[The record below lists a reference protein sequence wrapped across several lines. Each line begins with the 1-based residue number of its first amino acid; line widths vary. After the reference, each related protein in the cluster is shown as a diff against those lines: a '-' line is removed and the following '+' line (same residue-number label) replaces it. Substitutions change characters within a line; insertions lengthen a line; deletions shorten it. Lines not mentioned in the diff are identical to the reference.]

1 MQRVF
6 GPVPSRRLGLSLG
19 INNVPSPKRCSYAC
33 IYCQVGRTAK
43 LTIQPTVLYE
53 LDNLFDE
60 VRNRVEEIQARG
72 QKIDY
77 ITFVA
82 DGEPTLDI
90 NLGREIEILKPIGLP
105 IAVISNSSLVYQQNV
120 RERLM
125 LADWVSLKIDA
136 VSEDVWRQVNR
147 PHGQLKL
154 SAILEGVLAFS
165 ESYKGFL
172 ATETMLVKD
181 FNDDVEELQKI
192 ADFLKNIEPKKS
204 YISIPTRPPTE
215 DWVSPPNEKA
225 LNIAYQIFQSRIEN
239 VEYLIGY
246 EGDAFGVTEGIE
258 DDILGITSV
267 HPLRDD
273 ALTNI
278 LSRSGLDWSLVER
291 LIAEEKLTQTSY
303 RGHKFYLR
311 KVQPAHVSNETH
323 KDKHIQDIGE

>member
-19 INNVPSPKRCSYAC
+19 INNVPPPKRCSYAC

-53 LDNLFDE
+53 LDNLFNE
-60 VRNRVEEIQARG
+60 VQDRVEDIQAQG

-105 IAVISNSSLVYQQNV
+105 IAVITNSSLVYQQNV

-154 SAILEGVLAFS
+154 SAILDGVLAFS

-172 ATETMLVKD
+172 ATETMLVKN
-181 FNDDVEELQKI
+181 FNDGVKELEQI
-192 ADFLKNIEPKKS
+192 ADFLKHVKPKKS
-204 YISIPTRPPTE
+204 YISIPTRPPAE
-215 DWVSPPNEKA
+215 DWVNPPNEKV
-225 LNIAYQIFQSRIEN
+225 LNTAYQIFQSRVEN

-258 DDILGITSV
+258 DDILSIASV

-278 LSRSGLDWSLVER
+278 LSRSRLDWSIVER
-291 LIAEEKLTQTSY
+291 LIAEEKLTETSY

-311 KVQPAHVSNETH
+311 KARLGGSL
-323 KDKHIQDIGE
+323 

>member
-19 INNVPSPKRCSYAC
+19 INNVPPPKRCSYAC

-53 LDNLFDE
+53 LDNLFNE
-60 VRNRVEEIQARG
+60 VHDRIEDIQAQG

-90 NLGREIEILKPIGLP
+90 NLGREIEILKPTGLP
-105 IAVISNSSLVYQQNV
+105 IAVITNSSLVYQQNV

-154 SAILEGVLAFS
+154 SAILDGVLAFS

-172 ATETMLVKD
+172 ATETMLVKN
-181 FNDDVEELQKI
+181 FNDGVKELEQI
-192 ADFLKNIEPKKS
+192 ADFLKHVKPKKS
-204 YISIPTRPPTE
+204 YISIPTRPPAE
-215 DWVSPPNEKA
+215 DWVNPPNEKV
-225 LNIAYQIFQSRIEN
+225 LNTAYQIFQSRVEN

-258 DDILGITSV
+258 DDILSIASV

-278 LSRSGLDWSLVER
+278 LSRLRLDWSIVER
-291 LIAEEKLTQTSY
+291 LIAEEKLTETSY

-311 KVQPAHVSNETH
+311 KARLGGSL
-323 KDKHIQDIGE
+323 

>member
-19 INNVPSPKRCSYAC
+19 INNVPPPKRCSYAC
-33 IYCQVGRTAK
+33 IYCQAGRTTK
-43 LTIQPTVLYE
+43 LTIQPAVLYE
-53 LDNLFDE
+53 LDNLLNE
-60 VRNRVEEIQARG
+60 VQNRIEDIQAQG

-105 IAVISNSSLVYQQNV
+105 IAVITNSSLVYQQIV

-154 SAILEGVLAFS
+154 SAILDGVLAFS

-172 ATETMLVKD
+172 ATETMLMKN
-181 FNDDVEELQKI
+181 FNDGVKELEQI
-192 ADFLKNIEPKKS
+192 ADFLKHVKPKKS
-204 YISIPTRPPTE
+204 YISIPTRPPAE
-215 DWVSPPNEKA
+215 DWVNPPNDKV
-225 LNIAYQIFQSRIEN
+225 LKTAYQIFQSRVEN

-258 DDILGITSV
+258 DDILSIASV

-278 LSRSGLDWSLVER
+278 LSRLRLDWSIVER
-291 LIAEEKLTQTSY
+291 LIAEEKLTETSY

-311 KVQPAHVSNETH
+311 KARLGGSL
-323 KDKHIQDIGE
+323 

>member
-1 MQRVF
+1 MRNQPHRDEVLKMQRVF

-19 INNVPSPKRCSYAC
+19 INNVPPPKRCSYAC

-53 LDNLFDE
+53 LDNLFNE
-60 VRNRVEEIQARG
+60 VHDRIEDIQAQG

-90 NLGREIEILKPIGLP
+90 NLGREIEILKPTGLP
-105 IAVISNSSLVYQQNV
+105 IAVITNSSLVYQQNV

-154 SAILEGVLAFS
+154 SAILDGVLAFS

-172 ATETMLVKD
+172 ATETMLVKN
-181 FNDDVEELQKI
+181 FNDGVKELEQI
-192 ADFLKNIEPKKS
+192 ADFLKHVKPKKS
-204 YISIPTRPPTE
+204 YISIPTRPPAE
-215 DWVSPPNEKA
+215 DWVNPPNEKV
-225 LNIAYQIFQSRIEN
+225 LNTAYQIFQSRVEN

-258 DDILGITSV
+258 DDILSIASV

-278 LSRSGLDWSLVER
+278 LSRLRLDWSIVER
-291 LIAEEKLTQTSY
+291 LIAEEKLTETSY

-311 KVQPAHVSNETH
+311 KARLGGSL
-323 KDKHIQDIGE
+323 

>member
-19 INNVPSPKRCSYAC
+19 ISNVPPPKRCSYAC

-43 LTIQPTVLYE
+43 LTIQPAVLYE
-53 LDNLFDE
+53 LDNLLNE
-60 VRNRVEEIQARG
+60 VQNRIENMQAQG

-105 IAVISNSSLVYQQNV
+105 IAVITNSSLVYQQNV

-154 SAILEGVLAFS
+154 SAILDGVLAFS

-172 ATETMLVKD
+172 ATETMLVKN
-181 FNDDVEELQKI
+181 FNDGVKELEQI
-192 ADFLKNIEPKKS
+192 ADFLKHVKPKKS
-204 YISIPTRPPTE
+204 YISIPTRPPAE
-215 DWVSPPNEKA
+215 DWVNPPNEKV
-225 LNIAYQIFQSRIEN
+225 LNTAYQIFQSRVEN

-258 DDILGITSV
+258 DDILSIASV

-278 LSRSGLDWSLVER
+278 LSRSRLDWSIVER
-291 LIAEEKLTQTSY
+291 LIAEEKLTETSY

-311 KVQPAHVSNETH
+311 KARLGGSL
-323 KDKHIQDIGE
+323 